1 MSNTLDASDRSA
13 PAQPATMGVWDSVR
27 WLLKPIASLRLTVAL
42 FAACLVVVF
51 CGTLAQRDHG
61 IQIVVQQYF
70 RSTLV
75 WIPFRHLIFVSVP
88 GSFPFPGGWLL
99 GTLLLFNLVA
109 AHITRFRFTG
119 QRSGILLMHSGVLLL
134 LLGELVTGL
143 FSVEA
148 RMDILEGSSS
158 NFVYLP
164 SNVELAIVG
173 PETGGRNSAVVIP
186 KRLLKPGERI
196 SHADLP
202 FDLIVDKYYPNS
214 RLVNPGIGNPQPQTH
229 AQWASATPVA
239 LPEVTGADPE
249 QQIDAPSAL
258 VTFLKKGS
266 DDVLAKQTL
275 SVWLERVTPPIVRHF
290 SYAGKPYDISLRF
303 KRVYKPYTIHL
314 SDFHHEKYLGTSLP
328 KDFKSDVRLVD
339 PSRHED
345 RQLAIWMNHPLRH
358 AGETFYQADFRPDNQ
373 GTVLQVVR
381 NPGWLMPYVACTLVA
396 VGMLI
401 HFGLA
406 IERFLRRIL

>member
-1 MSNTLDASDRSA
+1 MSSTLDASDRSA
-13 PAQPATMGVWDSVR
+13 PAQPDSMGAWETIR
-27 WLLKPIASLRLTVAL
+27 WVLKPIASLRLTVVL
-42 FAACLVVVF
+42 FVACLVVVF
-51 CGTLAQRDHG
+51 CGTLAQREHG

-70 RSTLV
+70 RSALI
-75 WIPFRHLIFVSVP
+75 WIPLRHLIFVSVP

-99 GTLLLFNLVA
+99 GTLLLFNLIA
-109 AHITRFRFTG
+109 AHITRFRFTWK
-119 QRSGILLMHSGVLLL
+119 RSGILLMHSGVLLL

-143 FSVEA
+143 FAVEA

-164 SNVELAIVG
+164 SDAELAIIG
-173 PETGGRNSAVVIP
+173 PGTGENDRTVVIP
-186 KRLLKPGERI
+186 KSLLKPGKRI

-202 FDLIVDKYYPNS
+202 FDVMVDKYYFNS
-214 RLVNPGIGNPQPQTH
+214 RLVNPGIGNTQPQTH
-229 AQWASATPVA
+229 TQWAAATPLA

-249 QQIDAPSAL
+249 QQIDAPSAMVSL
-258 VTFLKKGS
+258 LKKGS
-266 DDVLAKQTL
+266 DEVLAKQTL
-275 SVWLERVTPPIVRHF
+275 SVWLERVSPPISRPF

-314 SDFHHEKYLGTSLP
+314 SDFHHEKYLGTALP
-328 KDFKSDVRLVD
+328 KDFKSEVRLVD

-345 RQLAIWMNHPLRH
+345 RELAIWMNHPLRH

-381 NPGWLMPYVACTLVA
+381 NPGWLMPYVACTLVS

-401 HFGLA
+401 HFGIIL
-406 IERFLRRIL
+406 ERFLRRIL